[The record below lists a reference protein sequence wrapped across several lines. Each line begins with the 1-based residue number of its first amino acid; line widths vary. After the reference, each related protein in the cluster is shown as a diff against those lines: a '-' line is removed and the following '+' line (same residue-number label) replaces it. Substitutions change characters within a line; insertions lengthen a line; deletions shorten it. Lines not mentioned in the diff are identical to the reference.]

1 MRRKKL
7 ANKIVSILM
16 AGLMLVSTPMSALAT
31 DVEAQSVTQ
40 QIEVQT
46 EAETD
51 AIAEADSSLTEE
63 NTEADIE
70 DEEILA
76 EEEASSDETIEP
88 YSEPEE
94 VILGD
99 EEETEELTGED
110 LIATQDGEGTDG
122 AVTAEKIHIT
132 DDLSNEVVAE
142 ATTLK
147 LQNRPTASGQNVAP
161 ETVTIYKAS
170 IEKMAD
176 QFTFSVEGKED
187 LYLSNMKYE
196 TNKSLSYSFST
207 DTLIYWYQVSDGR
220 AAGQKQLTEYFGA
233 DVLNDLKDPAD
244 IVYYMEFSEKSGD
257 IYTGNGTGLLL
268 EMTHQFGEED
278 VPGKPDISSDV
289 VASRSKVYTLP
300 EASSDIVWVELS
312 SAKTD
317 ADGNPMGKLTFEW
330 YKNTENSYEGATLLK
345 EGEYEKLST
354 SGKNSTLT
362 RKATSVIGTTYY
374 FCKIT
379 NTLSNGKSESVY
391 SSIGSVTVN
400 APERDSVGIITG
412 EEAVGKVYIQAEDSV
427 PVRTDLKDGSGNPV
441 EDPGP
446 LGVLFNYTAARKG
459 IWVYPSDTM
468 TTVIARACL
477 LANVEF
483 AINGKPGQGMGSYF
497 YMIGNRKE
505 FDRGQYSGW
514 MGSLNGWY
522 TNTGFDNY
530 KIADGT
536 LQPGDYIHL
545 KYTTDLGTDIGAGF
559 QDADTSTKLK
569 SLTVLPIKNDTVKKA
584 PDFLEGEFDPE
595 VHEYDISFHCQ
606 NRGWTGLQITPE
618 AENQQNKVRVFV
630 GDKEYRGFFRIPVT
644 EEITVITVKVE
655 TPGAEEAA
663 EVYTIRVHQG
673 HQLLKDGSVTLT
685 EMASD
690 GHQNTPSV
698 TYNVDGSDTMTG
710 TFGHPAIT
718 SNTFTATL
726 QEETADEAYRTRDL
740 TVTLNNLPE
749 GTTAELKKGTKTWT
763 LEEGSVTIK
772 DGAMFTGMQYYRIL
786 LTTAEGRKEMYYLQL
801 TKNDVRPEKYSF
813 IPMFGTAKATYTEKF
828 NGAEEGTW
836 FQLDEKGQETGKT
849 GFDSQVTDYRIYVG
863 SAVDGISFDSNS
875 GAFGNLSGKAVRWI
889 VNLTLNN
896 REIIDTGSATTWS
909 GFYMQLDK
917 AKKLPLPLAEG
928 ENTISLKLS
937 KKDAPRI
944 NHIYALHIIKK
955 NMTIADL
962 QEKIMALPGLEDLSY
977 SRDKE
982 TVDYLKV
989 LYERLT
995 EEEKAEVSQEA
1006 VEKLEASV
1014 KRIQELYD
1022 NGIQTIEALK
1032 TLIDSYSGQVTEENY
1047 KDYEKDV
1054 LDSDEQ
1060 YHALI
1065 GWIYEKFMADCETQY
1080 NAMNKALEII
1090 KKGRIISGETM
1101 GEPTDYIDDFMVSA
1115 NAFNL
1120 TLGAEEEAYPV
1131 NFKDYIASNTRNGEA
1146 CLPYNTPG
1154 RLTFKIEDKSI
1165 FKITSKVTTYED
1177 KGLGGGGSY
1186 ENELYYM
1193 VPLKEGTTTFTVTL
1207 TDETGKY
1214 YGQSPKM
1221 VVHVNSAEEASIEK
1235 LENKL
1240 TNINSLPYTT
1250 KYDTWYYWKGTEGAE
1265 FSFHVNGT
1273 DAKVSVLDYN
1283 GSGKTEYQ
1291 VNANGDV
1298 TVILKDG
1305 YNPIEVSAVYEG
1317 KQVTQVYGL
1326 RAKVISYILSNETR
1340 PGQPLKAGDQATLQI
1355 TGLSTP
1361 VYKILRIYNP
1371 SGVQFWFDTDMPYQ
1385 SELISG
1391 GTQYA
1396 SGAMTFTVSGA
1407 GTFTLSNGRIYQRW
1421 WGSPLYS
1428 ETAQGNAGEIAPQS
1442 ENFFSHIPDITFTA
1456 EENPDYSADM
1466 KVNPVISNG
1475 DTVKPGQMVSI
1486 RLDDMD
1492 LSEITD
1498 EYPIDTSSTF
1508 TKLQSAKTIFLTDI
1522 PGVSR
1527 ITSAE
1532 YDRNASGAN
1541 GDLSIIKTVQFQV
1554 PKDTPDGTYTIK
1566 GGYVRLMHG
1575 DPSYGIYGA
1584 NMFQMQI
1591 NDLKLTVKHEHSYT
1605 DWTVTKEATCTTD
1618 GERQAKCDRC
1628 DAVQTEAIPAT
1639 GHQYDAG
1646 TITKEATC
1654 TDNGVKTY
1662 TCQKC
1667 QGTRTESIPAAG
1679 HRFGSWSKVSD
1690 ATISAPAVQSH
1701 TCSVCGTTETQNVG
1715 SAAQPT
1721 IKVNA
1726 TTVPLKVKQ
1735 KTSAFKVTGLA
1746 NGDSVQS
1753 YKSSNTKIFTVTKSG
1768 VLKAGKKT
1776 GKATLT
1782 ITLASGL
1789 QKKVTVKVQKKT
1801 VTTSKIT
1808 GLQKKVTLKKGKK
1821 LTLKPSRT
1829 PITSTQKFTYKSSNK
1844 KIATVSSKGVITG
1857 KKAGK
1862 TKITVK
1868 SGKKKY
1874 TVTVTVTK

>member
-31 DVEAQSVTQ
+31 DVEAQNITQ

-51 AIAEADSSLTEE
+51 AVSEADSSLTEE

-76 EEEASSDETIEP
+76 DEEASSDEAIES

-94 VILGD
+94 IILGE
-99 EEETEELTGED
+99 EEETEELTGDD
-110 LIATQDGEGTDG
+110 LIATQDGEGAEA

-132 DDLSNEVVAE
+132 DDLSNDVVAE

-147 LQNRPTASGQNVAP
+147 LQNRPKVSGQNVAP

-176 QFTFSVEGKED
+176 NFTFSVEGKD
-187 LYLSNMKYE
+187 NLYLSNMKYE
-196 TNKSLSYSFST
+196 TNQSLSYSFST

-257 IYTGNGTGLLL
+257 IYTGNGTGLLV
-268 EMTHQFGEED
+268 EVTHKFGEED
-278 VPGKPDISSDV
+278 EPGEPDIEADL
-289 VASRSKVYTLP
+289 VASRSKVLTLP
-300 EASSDIVWVELS
+300 KADKTIFYTGLS
-312 SAKTD
+312 SAKKD
-317 ADGNPMGKLTFEW
+317 KDGNPMGSLTFEW
-330 YKNTENSYEGATLLK
+330 YKNTENSYEGATLL
-345 EGEYEKLST
+345 EDSDYEKLYMSEK
-354 SGKNSTLT
+354 SSEVTL
-362 RKATSVIGTTYY
+362 KATSVIGTTYY
-374 FCKIT
+374 FCKVT
-379 NTLSNGKSESVY
+379 NTLSNGKSKSVY
-391 SSIGSVTVN
+391 SSIGSVTIK

-412 EEAVGKVYIQAEDSV
+412 EEAVGMVYVQAEDGV
-427 PVRTDLKDGSGNPV
+427 PIRTDLKDGSGAPM

-446 LGVLFNYTAARKG
+446 LGQLFNFTAPGNG

-477 LANVEF
+477 LANVEVG
-483 AINGKPGQGMGSYF
+483 ISGKPGMGMGSYF
-497 YMIGNRKE
+497 FMIGGREE

-536 LQPGDYIHL
+536 LQPGDHIYL
-545 KYTTDLGTDIGAGF
+545 KYTTDLGNDIGAGF
-559 QDADTSTKLK
+559 YDAATSTKLK
-569 SLTVLPIKNDTVKKA
+569 SLTILPMYNEYVRKS
-584 PDFLEGEFDPE
+584 PDFLADEFDPE
-595 VHEYDISFHCQ
+595 VHEYDISFH
-606 NRGWTGLQITPE
+606 NVSRGWNGLQVIPE
-618 AENQQNKVRVFV
+618 AENQQNRVRVFV

-644 EEITVITVKVE
+644 EEMTVITVKVE
-655 TPGAEEAA
+655 VPGAEEAE
-663 EVYTIRVHQG
+663 EVYTIRVHQDSK
-673 HQLLKDGSVTLT
+673 LLKDGSVTLT
-685 EMASD
+685 ETADD
-690 GHQNTPSV
+690 GHMNTPSV
-698 TYNVDGSDTMTG
+698 TYNTDGKDESNSS
-710 TFGHPAIT
+710 FGGYRPAIP

-749 GTTAELKKGTKTWT
+749 GTTAELKKGTKTWS

-813 IPMFGTAKATYTEKF
+813 IPMFGTGKATYTEKF

-863 SAVDGISFDSNS
+863 SAVDGISFNRNS
-875 GAFGNLSGKAVRWI
+875 GAFGNLSGQAVRWI

-896 REIIDTGSATTWS
+896 REIIDTGSAITW
-909 GFYMQLDK
+909 GAFYRELNNAK
-917 AKKLPLPLAEG
+917 ALPLPLAEG

-944 NHIYALHIIKK
+944 NHIYTLHIIKK

-962 QEKIMALPGLEDLSY
+962 QEKIMALPGLEDLFY

-989 LYERLT
+989 LYDNLT
-995 EEEKAEVSQEA
+995 EEQKKEVSQEA
-1006 VEKLEASV
+1006 VEKLEASIE
-1014 KRIQELYD
+1014 RLQELYE
-1022 NGIQTIEALK
+1022 NGIQTIKALK

-1047 KDYEKDV
+1047 KDHEADV
-1054 LDSDEQ
+1054 LESEKQ
-1060 YHALI
+1060 YQALS
-1065 GWIYEKFMADCETQY
+1065 GWIYEKFMADCKDQY
-1080 NAMNKALEII
+1080 RAMNKALEII
-1090 KKGRIISGETM
+1090 QKGKILSGVTM

-1120 TLGAEEEAYPV
+1120 TLGAGEEAYPV
-1131 NFKDYIASNTRNGEA
+1131 NFKDFIASNKRDGEA

-1154 RLTFKIEDKSI
+1154 RLKIQIEDESI
-1165 FKITSKVTTYED
+1165 FKITSKVTTYKD
-1177 KGLGGGGSY
+1177 MGLGGGGSY
-1186 ENELYYM
+1186 KNELYYM

-1317 KQVTQVYGL
+1317 KQVTQVYSL

-1355 TGLSTP
+1355 TGLTTP

-1371 SGVQFWFDTDMPYQ
+1371 TGVQFWFDTDMPYQ
-1385 SELISG
+1385 SELMSG

-1421 WGSPLYS
+1421 WGSSLYS
-1428 ETAQGNAGEIAPQS
+1428 ETAQGNTGEIAPQF

-1456 EENPDYSADM
+1456 EENPDYNAEI
-1466 KVNPVISNG
+1466 KINPTISG
-1475 DTVKPGQMVSI
+1475 GGTVTPGQWISI
-1486 RLDDMD
+1486 KLDDMN
-1492 LSEITD
+1492 LSEITA
-1498 EYPIDTSSTF
+1498 EYPINTSSTF

-1522 PGVSR
+1522 PGASR

-1532 YDRNASGAN
+1532 YDRKASGAN
-1541 GDLSIIKTVQFQV
+1541 GDLGIIKSVQFQI

-1575 DPSYGIYGA
+1575 DPSYGTYGA
-1584 NMFQMQI
+1584 NMFKMQI

-1605 DWTVTKEATCTTD
+1605 NWTVTKEATCTTD

-1639 GHQYDAG
+1639 
-1646 TITKEATC
+1646 
-1654 TDNGVKTY
+1654 
-1662 TCQKC
+1662 
-1667 QGTRTESIPAAG
+1667 G

-1789 QKKVTVKVQKKT
+1789 QKKVTVKVQKKK

-1844 KIATVSSKGVITG
+1844 KIATVSSKGVIKGKKTG
-1857 KKAGK
+1857 KA
-1862 TKITVK
+1862 KITVK